1 MKRRVLFTEK
11 ARNDVDQ
18 AYLWYESK
26 GEHLGLEFIER
37 IDEVV
42 EQISN
47 NPMLFAPLIGNVRRV
62 LLEQFPYALFYRVE
76 DDAIVIACLHH
87 KRDTAVSVKR
97 SLEEPEL

>member
-1 MKRRVLFTEK
+1 LKRRVLFTEK
-11 ARNDVDQ
+11 ARNDLNQ

-47 NPMLFAPLIGNVRRV
+47 NPMLFAPLMAMSGAFSSNNF
-62 LLEQFPYALFYRVE
+62 LTHCS
-76 DDAIVIACLHH
+76 IVSKMML
-87 KRDTAVSVKR
+87 S
-97 SLEEPEL
+97 